1 MVVNFV
7 IGTAAELI
15 KVYPLLRACDERG
28 HDVRVLATGQS
39 RENLLMQFRD
49 FGFDLGRIAW
59 LVEGDDLERSS
70 SALKWF
76 ARAFLA
82 WGRARRALREGYVVV
97 HGDTLSTLIGA
108 FHGWRLRRPVVH
120 VEAGLRSPRLLDP
133 FPEEIDRRLVSRL
146 TDVHFPPDARAAGHL
161 RGEVVATSGNTL
173 ADAVRLVPEG
183 TVGGGFALV
192 NVHRFENLNSPA
204 RWKAIVDT
212 VVAAASQ
219 RKVVFVMHPPTRHRL
234 ERDADAKAAFARA
247 GVELRERMAFSAFVG
262 LLKRA
267 DFLIS
272 DGGSNQEECSYL
284 GKPCLVM
291 RESTERTEGLD
302 GCCVLS
308 RFAPTAIAKFLAA
321 PEAYARPARFPALS
335 PTQIILDH
343 LEQRKT

>member
-15 KVYPLLRACDERG
+15 KVYPLLRLSDERG
-28 HDVRVLATGQS
+28 HEVRVLATGQS

-49 FGFDLGRIAW
+49 FGFDVERITW
-59 LVEGDDLERSS
+59 LVEGDDLERSA

-76 ARAFLA
+76 LRAACA

-108 FHGWRLRRPVVH
+108 FHGWRLRLPVVH
-120 VEAGLRSPRLLDP
+120 VEAGLRSPRLFDP

-146 TDVHFPPDARAAGHL
+146 TRVHFPPDAKAAGHL
-161 RGEVVATSGNTL
+161 RGEVVTTAGNTL

-183 TVGGGFALV
+183 AMGSGFVLV
-192 NVHRFENLNSPA
+192 NVHRFENLNSPT
-204 RWKAIVDT
+204 RWKTIVDT

-219 RKVVFVMHPPTRHRL
+219 RKVMFVMHPPTRHRL
-234 ERDADAKAAFARA
+234 EKDAAAKEAFARA
-247 GVELRERMAFSAFVG
+247 GVELRDRMAFSAFVG

-267 DFLIS
+267 DYLIS

-284 GKPCLVM
+284 GKPCLLM
-291 RESTERTEGLD
+291 RESTERREGLE

-308 RFAPTAIAKFLAA
+308 RFEPTAIAKFLAQ
-321 PEAYARPARFPALS
+321 PEAYARPPRFPTES
-335 PTQIILDH
+335 PTRLILDH
-343 LEQRKT
+343 LESRKT